1 MIHAQPSRSSGSLR
15 DEVFSQVFPIITTPD
30 LARAL
35 RFYRDLLGCTVVY
48 EFPGPD
54 GDASYV
60 GLDLGQSHLGIGRD
74 RSVADGPNQRLSLWV
89 YAEDVDAAVALL
101 REAGVAIEEDPVDQP
116 WGERT
121 AKVLDPDGNVVHVAS
136 RAKRNGTPLDGT
148 AD

>member
-1 MIHAQPSRSSGSLR
+1 
-15 DEVFSQVFPIITTPD
+15 VFTQVFPIITTPD

-35 RFYRDLLGCTVVY
+35 RFYRDLLGGTVVY

-54 GDASYV
+54 GEPAYV
-60 GLDLGQSHLGIGRD
+60 GLNLGQSHLGIGRD
-74 RSVADGPNQRLSLWV
+74 PYVADGPSQRFSLWA
-89 YAEDVDAAVALL
+89 YAEDVDAAIALL

-136 RAKRNGTPLDGT
+136 RAQRNATPLDGT
-148 AD
+148 GGD